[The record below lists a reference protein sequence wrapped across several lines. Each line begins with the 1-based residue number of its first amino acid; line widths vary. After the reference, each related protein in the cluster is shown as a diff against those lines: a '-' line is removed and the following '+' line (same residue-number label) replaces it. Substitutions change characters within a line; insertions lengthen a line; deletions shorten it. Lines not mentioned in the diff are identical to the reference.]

1 MNEITVELQGIT
13 KRFDDLVAVDDLSL
27 QIKKGEFFSFL
38 GPSGC
43 GKTTTLRVIAGF
55 LEADEGRV
63 LINGQDMAYLSPNK
77 RDIGMVYQNYA
88 LFPHMTVIQNVSFGL
103 RMRKVNKK
111 EIEERVQ
118 ETLKTVRLEG
128 LGDRKPTQLSGGQ
141 QQRVALARAIII
153 EPTLLLLD
161 EPLSNLDAKLRKNMQ
176 IELRELQQSLGIT
189 TIYVTHDQEEALT
202 LSDRIMVMDQGRKA
216 QVDTPTRIYQEPAD
230 LFVANFIGKVNIL
243 EGAIET
249 VDEEADRAVFV
260 TDRGLRL
267 PIAGLTSRAKAGAE
281 AKVAIRPECIEV
293 ELAGYGLAPEGT
305 TIATMRHIVY
315 TGALTTYILELNQGH
330 QLTVEDQNVFGAPAF
345 KRGDRVQVTL
355 APENLYL
362 IP

>member
-1 MNEITVELQGIT
+1 MDEITVELQGIT
-13 KRFDDLVAVDDLSL
+13 KRFDDLVAVNDLSL

-43 GKTTTLRVIAGF
+43 GKTTTLRIVAGF

-88 LFPHMTVIQNVSFGL
+88 LFPHMTVNQNVAFGL
-103 RMRKVNKK
+103 RMRKVNKD
-111 EIEERVQ
+111 EIEKRVQ
-118 ETLKTVRLEG
+118 AALKTVRLEG

-141 QQRVALARAIII
+141 QQRVALARAIVI

-176 IELRELQQSLGIT
+176 IELRELQKSLGIT

-202 LSDRIMVMDQGRKA
+202 LSDRIMVMDQGRAA
-216 QVDTPTRIYQEPAD
+216 QVDAPTRIYQAPAD

-243 EGAIET
+243 EGVVET
-249 VDEEADRAVFV
+249 VDTEADRAIFV

-267 PIAGLTSRAKAGAE
+267 PISGVISRAKAGIE
-281 AKVAIRPECIEV
+281 AKVAIRPECVEFEPV
-293 ELAGYGLAPEGT
+293 GDELATGGT
-305 TIATMRHIVY
+305 TTAHIRHIVY
-315 TGALTTYILELNQGH
+315 TGALTTYILELDQGH
-330 QLTVEDQNVFGAPAF
+330 ELTVEDQNIFGATTF
-345 KRGDRVQVTL
+345 KRGDEVQVTL

>member
-1 MNEITVELQGIT
+1 MDEITVELQGVT
-13 KRFDDLVAVDDLSL
+13 KRFDDLVAVNDLSL

-43 GKTTTLRVIAGF
+43 GKTTTLRIVAGF

-88 LFPHMTVIQNVSFGL
+88 LFPHMTVNQNVAFGL
-103 RMRKVNKK
+103 RMRKVDKK

-118 ETLKTVRLEG
+118 GALKTVRLEG

-141 QQRVALARAIII
+141 QQRVALARAIVIQ
-153 EPTLLLLD
+153 PTLLLLD

-176 IELRELQQSLGIT
+176 IELRELQKSLGVT

-202 LSDRIMVMDQGRKA
+202 LSDRILVMDQGRKA

-243 EGAIET
+243 EGMVET
-249 VDEEADRAVFV
+249 VDTEADRAIFV

-267 PIAGLTSRAKAGAE
+267 PISGVISQATAGTK
-281 AKVAIRPECIEV
+281 AKVAIRPECIEFAP
-293 ELAGYGLAPEGT
+293 AGDKT
-305 TIATMRHIVY
+305 TPGATTTAHIRHIVY
-315 TGALTTYILELNQGH
+315 TGALTTYILELEQGH
-330 QLTVEDQNVFGAPAF
+330 ELTVEDQNIFGATAF
-345 KRGDRVQVTL
+345 KRGDEVHVTL